1 MPLRRALAGR
11 RGASVSTFDQFVEHV
26 ANGYSLSEA
35 ARAVKIPYLYALHWW
50 DIVCRDLGPQAV

>member
-1 MPLRRALAGR
+1 M
-11 RGASVSTFDQFVEHV
+11 STFDQFVEHV